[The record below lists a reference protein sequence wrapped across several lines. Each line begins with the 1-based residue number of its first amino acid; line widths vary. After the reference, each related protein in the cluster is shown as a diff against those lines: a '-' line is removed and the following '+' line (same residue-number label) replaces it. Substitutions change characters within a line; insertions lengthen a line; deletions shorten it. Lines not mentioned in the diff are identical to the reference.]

1 MKNREE
7 DSIFQVIKELR
18 LNGIHSIVV
27 NTSQEAKNFI
37 MYHVGVG
44 TIIFLDNSKEVKK
57 LAIEKTAI
65 NKGATLYDINEI
77 RNMEKDK
84 GKSYLTEIIIYG
96 FDKFLEILKEK
107 KINQLPVSKIK
118 IVIVI
123 QMKSFK
129 EGYVSL
135 YNKNI
140 SMALLDFQEIIKINK
155 RDISIIFIGEE

>member
-57 LAIEKTAI
+57 LSIEKTAI

-84 GKSYLTEIIIYG
+84 GQSYLTEIIIYG